1 MSWLKDLVRTYF
13 YKPYP
18 PVVWINKLL
27 PLYDFGYTK
36 TFWNQNVFK
45 RIAAGKAR
53 DKNINFESN
62 RTSSMSGKIQTK
74 QSLLSSKV
82 SSSHQKPSYQTNTKS
97 KLNEYIIS

>member
-13 YKPYP
+13 YKQYP
-18 PVVWINKLL
+18 PVVWIDKLL

-45 RIAAGKAR
+45 RIATGKAI

-62 RTSSMSGKIQTK
+62 RTSSMSRKIQTK
-74 QSLLSSKV
+74 QSLLSSKFQAAIRNLAIKPTQEV
-82 SSSHQKPSYQTNTKS
+82 S
-97 KLNEYIIS
+97 